1 MNTGSSLERDEQRW
15 GNPSPGG
22 PFPDNKQDIRSIVRA
37 GFYYHNARRI
47 ELPLAEYEKTRR
59 YSMAQLN
66 ALLRRAGR
74 IRQSVGALM
83 TGPAGGRLGKCRI
96 TLLNRDVLTAAEE
109 YETGKQYRP
118 LVITSDFQQL
128 LDRSTLAVPLGSI
141 RSHVSD
147 NPALFSPQKIEP
159 ACIIYFSH
167 VAVLRDRLFCL
178 RSFPYML
185 SVAAFVPERFDGTSG
200 DAIRALL
207 LSAAGECCD
216 TLFFD
221 LSGEAAEL
229 LSTAD
234 PSAAVRSFYQ
244 ILVEERYAE
253 MFRQIVFALPGRDEG
268 SVRMMAEFTEIFG
281 DALRMDVTHSTAELC
296 Q

>member
-1 MNTGSSLERDEQRW
+1 MYKSLSS
-15 GNPSPGG
+15 
-22 PFPDNKQDIRSIVRA
+22 DIKEIWSIIRT

-66 ALLRRAGR
+66 ALLRRADR
-74 IRQSVGALM
+74 IRQSVGALI
-83 TGPAGGRLGKCRI
+83 TGPASSRQGKCRI

-128 LDRSTLAVPLGSI
+128 LDRSTLSVSLEAI
-141 RSHVSD
+141 RSHASD
-147 NPALFSPQKIEP
+147 DPALSSPQKIDP
-159 ACIIYFSH
+159 ACIIYFPH

-178 RSFPYML
+178 RSFPYMI
-185 SVAAFVPERFDGTSG
+185 SVAAFVPERFDGAPG

-221 LSGEAAEL
+221 LSGEAAL
-229 LSTAD
+229 H
-234 PSAAVRSFYQ
+234 SALDASETVRYFYQ
-244 ILVEERYAE
+244 ILVKEHYSE
-253 MFRQIVFALPGRDEG
+253 MFRQIF
-268 SVRMMAEFTEIFG
+268 FTIREK
-281 DALRMDVTHSTAELC
+281 DDSS
-296 Q
+296 

>member
-1 MNTGSSLERDEQRW
+1 MNKGSSLERDDQRW

-22 PFPDNKQDIRSIVRA
+22 PFPDNMQDIRSIVRA

-74 IRQSVGALM
+74 IRQSVSALM
-83 TGPAGGRLGKCRI
+83 TGPAGSRPGKCRI

-147 NPALFSPQKIEP
+147 NPALSSPQKIEP
-159 ACIIYFSH
+159 ACIIYFPH

-178 RSFPYML
+178 RSFPYMI
-185 SVAAFVPERFDGTSG
+185 SVAAFVPENSTEPPEMRSVHCSSPPLENA
-200 DAIRALL
+200 AIRF
-207 LSAAGECCD
+207 SSIFPVRHQN
-216 TLFFD
+216 FFPQ
-221 LSGEAAEL
+221 L
-229 LSTAD
+229 D
-234 PSAAVRSFYQ
+234 PSAAVRGFYQ
-244 ILVEERYAE
+244 ILVE
-253 MFRQIVFALPGRDEG
+253 
-268 SVRMMAEFTEIFG
+268 
-281 DALRMDVTHSTAELC
+281 
-296 Q
+296 